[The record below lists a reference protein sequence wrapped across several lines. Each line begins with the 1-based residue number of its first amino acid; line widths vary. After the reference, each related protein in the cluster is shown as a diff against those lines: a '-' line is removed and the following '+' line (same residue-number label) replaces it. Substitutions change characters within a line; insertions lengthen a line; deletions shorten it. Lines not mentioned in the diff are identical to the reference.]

1 MKNLKSFRF
10 VLVWLLIFLLA
21 LSPAALAQDS
31 KGAAGKKFSK
41 EELDQ
46 MLAPIALY
54 PDALLAQVLMAST
67 YPLEVVMADRWVKQ
81 NKTLT
86 GDKLKEAADKQPW
99 DPSVKALVIFPDLL
113 STMTEKLDWTEKL
126 GAAFLAQQT
135 DVMDTVQG
143 LRKKAYEAGNLMSTN
158 EQHVIAEKE
167 VIRIEPAD
175 PRVVYVP
182 VYDPW
187 WVYGPWWWPYY
198 PPYAFYPYPYSAG
211 VAIAPGFIGFSFGF
225 FIGSYWG
232 HWGYCDWHHHDVY
245 VNSHYYG
252 YPHHGHSNANN
263 TIGSFGGA
271 TQNGRP
277 SGPPPA
283 NNTVGSF
290 GGTRQNLRTTGSPS
304 VNNTIGSSGSATQRW
319 THDPSHRR
327 GVAYRNSSVSDR
339 FGQMSRTTA
348 DNRQVSRTFQ
358 DNMARRTTVTR
369 ANAAGGTGRTDVAG
383 RTGGAYG
390 SVDRRGRPDASVSRT
405 TSDRRVSDRQ
415 FEDIRSGR
423 SYSTVER
430 NGRIDT
436 SSTPRKALERNRVD
450 RPATERAYRP
460 SPERARTFSAPE
472 RVSRGPMVQQP
483 GSSGRGVSAPTPKSQ
498 NWTGVFGG
506 QGGGDVI
513 SPNRGSGWSGGG
525 LGAPRG
531 GSAGSG
537 GHVGG
542 WGGGGFRGGR

>member
-1 MKNLKSFRF
+1 M
-10 VLVWLLIFLLA
+10 LVGLLIFLLA
-21 LSPAALAQDS
+21 LSPAVLAQDS
-31 KGAAGKKFSK
+31 KGVAGKKFSK

-81 NKTLT
+81 NKTLS

-135 DVMDTVQG
+135 DVMDTVQS

-232 HWGYCDWHHHDVY
+232 NWGYCDWHHHDVY

-252 YPHHGHSNANN
+252 HSHHGHSHANN

-271 TQNGRP
+271 TQNGRT
-277 SGPPPA
+277 S
-283 NNTVGSF
+283 VGSF
-290 GGTRQNLRTTGSPS
+290 GGS
-304 VNNTIGSSGSATQRW
+304 TQRW

-327 GVAYRNSSVSDR
+327 GVAYRDPAVSDR

-348 DNRQVSRTFQ
+348 DSRRVSRTFQ
-358 DNMARRTTVTR
+358 DNMARRTSVTS
-369 ANAAGGTGRTDVAG
+369 ANAAKGTGRADVAG

-390 SVDRRGRPDASVSRT
+390 SADRRGRPDASVSRT

-415 FEDIRSGR
+415 FEGSRSGR

-436 SSTPRKALERNRVD
+436 SSTPRKALERSRVD

-460 SPERARTFSAPE
+460 SPDRTRSFSAPE

-498 NWTGVFGG
+498 NWTGVFNG
-506 QGGGDVI
+506 QGGGGVNN
-513 SPNRGSGWSGGG
+513 PGKGSGWSGGG
-525 LGAPRG
+525 GLSAPRG
-531 GSAGSG
+531 GSVGSGGG